1 MPNVYLGKRI
11 YPSLRDRTVA
21 AWLWSRRQ
29 AVVGGLAAAAIH
41 GARWIDDDVPVEL
54 IYRNARAPSGVIVRD
69 ERLFDEEVQQRAGL
83 MMTTPERT
91 AFDLGRRDRIDK
103 AVERL
108 DALAR
113 ATDVKVPAIEELAD
127 KHRHARGLRQLERAL
142 CLVDSG
148 AESPRETSL
157 RLLLIRAG
165 FPRPQTQRFPL

>member
-1 MPNVYLGKRI
+1 
-11 YPSLRDRTVA
+11 
-21 AWLWSRRQ
+21 
-29 AVVGGLAAAAIH
+29 
-41 GARWIDDDVPVEL
+41 
-54 IYRNARAPSGVIVRD
+54 
-69 ERLFDEEVQQRAGL
+69 
-83 MMTTPERT
+83 MTTPERT

-165 FPRPQTQRFPL
+165 FPRPHTQRFPL